1 MQKRKP
7 IYSTREAD
15 PEIHGEIDD
24 FVIGLAELVDTLQDL
39 HSGTHFE
46 TLARRSRDLSEQA
59 NKLGYPMFAEVAQ
72 LVVHACDADEPE
84 TAERGLLEMTDLA
97 RRIREA
103 HRGAA

>member
-7 IYSTREAD
+7 IYSTREED
-15 PEIHGEIDD
+15 PKLHEAISD

-39 HSGTHFE
+39 HSGSDFG
-46 TLARRSRDLSEQA
+46 TLARRSNAVSAQA
-59 NKLGYPMFAEVAQ
+59 SDLGYPIFAEAAR
-72 LVVHACDADEPE
+72 LVVRSCEANEPE
-84 TAERGLLEMTDLA
+84 TAEQGLLEMSELA